1 MSQSRA
7 TQLAV
12 PINEHDHVD
21 GAADAA
27 VTLVEYGDYE
37 CPYCEEAQQSVKEL
51 RRTMGDR
58 VQFVFRHFPLTQL
71 HPHAQRAAEAAEAAA
86 EQGKFWEMHDLLF
99 EHPSE
104 ITEGELQDAAETLD
118 LDMNQFNDELTMHT
132 HRNRVHEDL
141 VSGAQ
146 SGVIGTPTFFID
158 GERYDEQW
166 DSTPLRAAL
175 EDAMVE

>member
-12 PINEHDHVD
+12 PVNQNDHVD
-21 GAADAA
+21 GAADAT

-37 CPYCEEAQQSVKEL
+37 CPYCEEAQQAVKEL
-51 RRTMGDR
+51 RQTMNDR

-71 HPHAQRAAEAAEAAA
+71 HPHAERAAEAAEAAA

-99 EHPSE
+99 EEPTE
-104 ITEGELQDAAETLD
+104 ITEEELQDAAKTLD
-118 LDMNQFNDELTMHT
+118 LDRTQLNDELTMHT
-132 HRNRVHEDL
+132 HRNRVREDL
-141 VSGAQ
+141 ISGAQ
-146 SGVIGTPTFFID
+146 SGVIGTPTFFIN

-166 DSTPLRAAL
+166 DVTPLRAAL
-175 EDAMVE
+175 EDAM

>member
-7 TQLAV
+7 TQLSV
-12 PINEHDHVD
+12 PVNQHDHVD
-21 GAADAA
+21 GVVDAT

-37 CPYCEEAQQSVKEL
+37 CPYCEEAHQAVKEL
-51 RRTMGDR
+51 RRTLNER
-58 VQFVFRHFPLTQL
+58 VRFVFRHFPLTQL

-104 ITEGELQDAAETLD
+104 IREAELQDFAATLD
-118 LDMNQFNDELTMHT
+118 LDLTQFNDELAMHT
-132 HRNRVHEDL
+132 HRSRVREDII
-141 VSGAQ
+141 SGAQ
-146 SGVIGTPTFFID
+146 SGVIGTPTFFIN

-166 DSTPLRAAL
+166 DVAPLRTAL
-175 EDAMVE
+175 EDAM

>member
-12 PINEHDHVD
+12 PVKQYDHVD
-21 GAADAA
+21 GAADAG

-37 CPYCEEAQQSVKEL
+37 CPYCEEAHQAVKEL

-58 VQFVFRHFPLTQL
+58 VRFVFRHFPLTQL
-71 HPHAQRAAEAAEAAA
+71 HPHAQRAAEASEAAA

-99 EHPSE
+99 RQPSE
-104 ITEGELQDAAETLD
+104 IREAELQDFAATLD
-118 LDMNQFNDELTMHT
+118 LTQFNDELAMHT
-132 HRNRVHEDL
+132 HRNRVREDL
-141 VSGAQ
+141 ISGAQ
-146 SGVIGTPTFFID
+146 SGVIGTPTFFIN

-166 DSTPLRAAL
+166 DVTPLRAAL
-175 EDAMVE
+175 EDAM

>member
-12 PINEHDHVD
+12 PVNQHDHID
-21 GAADAA
+21 GAVDAT

-37 CPYCEEAQQSVKEL
+37 CPYCEEAQQAVKEL
-51 RRTMGDR
+51 RRTMNDR

-71 HPHAQRAAEAAEAAA
+71 HPHAERAAEATEAAA

-99 EHPSE
+99 EEPTE
-104 ITEGELQDAAETLD
+104 ITEGELQDAAATLD
-118 LDMNQFNDELTMHT
+118 LDMTQFDDELAMHT

-141 VSGAQ
+141 ISGAQ
-146 SGVIGTPTFFID
+146 SGVIGTPTFFIN

-166 DSTPLRAAL
+166 DVTPLRGAL
-175 EDAMVE
+175 EDVM